1 MNKVNVLGTEYK
13 ILIKNEN
20 EDEKLKN
27 YDGYCDSTINTI
39 IVAELKYDLNTVAN
53 LEEYKSEVIRHEL
66 IHAFLDQSGLKCCSD
81 WARNEEMVDFFAI
94 QIPKI
99 VKAMNE
105 LSII

>member
-13 ILIKNEN
+13 VLIKNEN

-27 YDGYCDSTINTI
+27 YDGYCDSSINMI
-39 IVAELKYDLNTVAN
+39 IVAELKEDLDTVAD
-53 LEEYKSEVIRHEL
+53 LEVYKAEVIRHEL

-94 QIPKI
+94 QMPKM

-105 LSII
+105 LNII